1 MKFKKFLALSLAAAM
16 MTTGIP
22 GVGMLDGAVNVMAEV
37 TGTTWEPNSVTN
49 ISDENGGVKIENIKC
64 TNENVTLKDGKFVYT
79 VKEGE
84 KPDLDKDDFEIN
96 GLTKTSDY
104 TVEITDEGKSVTFE
118 RIGTYSGTVSFELD
132 IVPETPGGGDNEE
145 DEEETTITTQT
156 GDDLTL
162 NGAEVNLNVSFSDKA
177 VYTGK
182 DLKPD
187 AKKIGVVAADKE
199 DGEKTTHLTYG
210 TDYTVSY
217 YKVVKSGNKE
227 LVGDKVTSIVD
238 AGKYFVAI
246 TGKGQCSGVMYCN
259 FEVTAR
265 PLTED
270 NTYVSLNSVGYSG
283 KKIAASVGNVVCD
296 INGEKVTLSASDYKV
311 AYANENEDSRKPGVH
326 EITLEGTGNF
336 SGEPLTS
343 ANVFSADGKTSKP
356 LDLTL
361 TIVKSISNGDVF
373 LKEDINGISVVGA
386 SGSYTLEANNSV
398 MSEDNIKVDSWSLNG
413 GEGVDDLDY
422 RELKTGDVVTAKVS
436 GVEANGFT
444 GSATATYTVNKEAI
458 KLNDKVD
465 YTGEGKTEVSIIQN
479 AIYTGEP
486 TKPSISV
493 LCKVKDSNGELKDK
507 VLTEGV
513 DYVTYYED
521 NIDVGTGATVT
532 VIGRGKYCD
541 SVTKSFEVFTNS
553 FATGTVSAIPSA
565 IYTGAVQEVK
575 KSSLTI
581 TDNTGKL
588 IPEGDIGDLT
598 YYKVKTDEDGDLVTD
613 PKGKYGYAIDDK
625 FGADDKPKDAGT
637 YVVEI
642 ELSGN
647 YAGSAALYQTY
658 TINPASIATG
668 FKFTTGNNVGSYDN
682 FKKDYTGKIASF
694 DVDKECS
701 LVQLDEEGD
710 VATTLGEDDFT
721 VETPKDACE
730 VGEYA
735 GIVKGTGNYTGE
747 IPFTFKIVK
756 TLGTID
762 IAFDAE
768 ETKVNDKVSYTY
780 TPITL
785 VKEKVNNGLLAK
797 NTDYEVSYYYYTA
810 VSKDKADFTIG
821 ETSYALVGGKASSFK
836 SGQDYVAVVNGI
848 SEYEGTEYVLFKVP
862 DVSTATSL
870 KDATVTFT
878 KDFMAVDKYTDEYT
892 GSAVTVGG
900 YGSSNAI
907 AVRVGNKLLIQGTD
921 FEVTY
926 NNNINVSK
934 DAEIIIVGKG
944 KYYGTVSAKFEIT
957 QKVMSNSKIEVSTG
971 ANDGIGE
978 YCYTGKALEANIK
991 VKDNDLGNLTEGVDY
1006 EVSYANIV
1014 SDGNSAKKDANGN
1027 YIKGDAIAADKV
1039 TEVGSYL
1046 VVIKGIGNY
1055 TSEVTQLVKIDKL
1068 NLASSGDDVTI
1079 KGNDMVATGEEIT
1092 PTFTFINKANGSEF
1106 SIDASNYTLKLY
1118 ADKACK
1124 EPVDSVTEVG
1134 TYYAKLKGTNNATGT
1149 SDAIEFNVV
1158 EGKDITDADITVLD
1172 STENPK
1178 LIVIVDGKVLEADKD
1193 YTVEYVVGEDGKT
1206 GTAIVTG
1213 AGEYA
1218 GTATATYE
1226 IKKEAV
1232 ALSKASIKLTKT
1244 SYGYNGKAKKPGVTV
1259 KVDGVKVDPS
1269 EYTVSYSDNKNAG
1282 TGKVT
1287 IIANDDS
1294 EVIKGSKTMTIT
1306 IAKASN
1312 KVTASNV
1319 TKSYKVKTL
1328 KAKKATFKL
1337 SAKAKA
1343 GKISYK
1349 KVSSGKK
1356 ITVSKNGTVTVAKG
1370 LKKGTY
1376 KVKVKVTA
1384 ASSTNYKAASKTM
1397 TVTVKVK

>member
-1 MKFKKFLALSLAAAM
+1 
-16 MTTGIP
+16 MTCRLTP
-22 GVGMLDGAVNVMAEV
+22 SHSRA
-37 TGTTWEPNSVTN
+37 
-49 ISDENGGVKIENIKC
+49 GG
-64 TNENVTLKDGKFVYT
+64 
-79 VKEGE
+79 
-84 KPDLDKDDFEIN
+84 
-96 GLTKTSDY
+96 S
-104 TVEITDEGKSVTFE
+104 
-118 RIGTYSGTVSFELD
+118 
-132 IVPETPGGGDNEE
+132 
-145 DEEETTITTQT
+145 
-156 GDDLTL
+156 
-162 NGAEVNLNVSFSDKA
+162 
-177 VYTGK
+177 
-182 DLKPD
+182 
-187 AKKIGVVAADKE
+187 
-199 DGEKTTHLTYG
+199 
-210 TDYTVSY
+210 
-217 YKVVKSGNKE
+217 
-227 LVGDKVTSIVD
+227 
-238 AGKYFVAI
+238 
-246 TGKGQCSGVMYCN
+246 
-259 FEVTAR
+259 
-265 PLTED
+265 
-270 NTYVSLNSVGYSG
+270 
-283 KKIAASVGNVVCD
+283 
-296 INGEKVTLSASDYKV
+296 
-311 AYANENEDSRKPGVH
+311 
-326 EITLEGTGNF
+326 
-336 SGEPLTS
+336 
-343 ANVFSADGKTSKP
+343 
-356 LDLTL
+356 
-361 TIVKSISNGDVF
+361 
-373 LKEDINGISVVGA
+373 
-386 SGSYTLEANNSV
+386 
-398 MSEDNIKVDSWSLNG
+398 
-413 GEGVDDLDY
+413 
-422 RELKTGDVVTAKVS
+422 
-436 GVEANGFT
+436 
-444 GSATATYTVNKEAI
+444 
-458 KLNDKVD
+458 
-465 YTGEGKTEVSIIQN
+465 
-479 AIYTGEP
+479 
-486 TKPSISV
+486 
-493 LCKVKDSNGELKDK
+493 
-507 VLTEGV
+507 
-513 DYVTYYED
+513 
-521 NIDVGTGATVT
+521 
-532 VIGRGKYCD
+532 
-541 SVTKSFEVFTNS
+541 
-553 FATGTVSAIPSA
+553 
-565 IYTGAVQEVK
+565 
-575 KSSLTI
+575 
-581 TDNTGKL
+581 
-588 IPEGDIGDLT
+588 
-598 YYKVKTDEDGDLVTD
+598 
-613 PKGKYGYAIDDK
+613 
-625 FGADDKPKDAGT
+625 
-637 YVVEI
+637 
-642 ELSGN
+642 
-647 YAGSAALYQTY
+647 
-658 TINPASIATG
+658 
-668 FKFTTGNNVGSYDN
+668 
-682 FKKDYTGKIASF
+682 
-694 DVDKECS
+694 
-701 LVQLDEEGD
+701 
-710 VATTLGEDDFT
+710 
-721 VETPKDACE
+721 
-730 VGEYA
+730 
-735 GIVKGTGNYTGE
+735 
-747 IPFTFKIVK
+747 
-756 TLGTID
+756 
-762 IAFDAE
+762 
-768 ETKVNDKVSYTY
+768 
-780 TPITL
+780 
-785 VKEKVNNGLLAK
+785 
-797 NTDYEVSYYYYTA
+797 
-810 VSKDKADFTIG
+810 
-821 ETSYALVGGKASSFK
+821 
-836 SGQDYVAVVNGI
+836 
-848 SEYEGTEYVLFKVP
+848 
-862 DVSTATSL
+862 
-870 KDATVTFT
+870 
-878 KDFMAVDKYTDEYT
+878 
-892 GSAVTVGG
+892 
-900 YGSSNAI
+900 
-907 AVRVGNKLLIQGTD
+907 
-921 FEVTY
+921 

-1027 YIKGDAIAADKV
+1027 YIKGDSIAADKV